1 MDAVRQEDLSLRNRL
16 VHFKICDVYFPHPK
30 DVSIALH
37 ADDILQGKVIDLSDS
52 GNQELAYAVIE
63 IEGLNQPVIVAVERI
78 LGAL

>member
-1 MDAVRQEDLSLRNRL
+1 MDAVRQEDLSLRNRW
-16 VHFKICDVYFPHPK
+16 VHFKMRDVYFPDPK

>member
-16 VHFKICDVYFPHPK
+16 VHFKIRDVYFPDPK

-52 GNQELAYAVIE
+52 GNQEFAYAVIE
-63 IEGLNQPVIVAVERI
+63 IEGIDQPVIVAVERI

>member
-1 MDAVRQEDLSLRNRL
+1 MR
-16 VHFKICDVYFPHPK
+16 DVYFPDPK

>member
-16 VHFKICDVYFPHPK
+16 VHFKICDVYFPDPK

-52 GNQELAYAVIE
+52 GNQEFAYAVIE
-63 IEGLNQPVIVAVERI
+63 IEGLSQPVIVAVERI

>member
-16 VHFKICDVYFPHPK
+16 VHFKICDVYFPDPK

-52 GNQELAYAVIE
+52 GNQEFAYAVIE
-63 IEGLNQPVIVAVERI
+63 IEGIDQPVIVAVERI

>member
-1 MDAVRQEDLSLRNRL
+1 VRQEDLSLRNRL
-16 VHFKICDVYFPHPK
+16 VHFKIRDVYFPDPK

-63 IEGLNQPVIVAVERI
+63 IEGLSQPVIVAVERI